1 MVVSSGLEVAHIFR
15 LYGEEY
21 RQTHRLCRGQLRA
34 MGAIENCRTAVL
46 GGHVY
51 RCDQCGT
58 EKICYNSCRNRHC
71 PKCQNLDKERWLQK
85 RRSELLPVP
94 YFHVVFTLP
103 EELNLL
109 ALGNPREI
117 YDLLFHSASE
127 TLLEVA
133 ADPKHLGA
141 RLGILA
147 VLHTWSQTLVLHPH
161 LHCIV
166 PAGGPSLD
174 GKRWVAGSEKFLLPV
189 RVLAPVFRGKFLAG
203 LKKLYQEGRLIL
215 TGSAEALRD
224 PFEFHNLLGRLYR
237 KSWWVY
243 SKPPFGGPEIVLKYL
258 ARYTH
263 RVALSNRRLVGLEN
277 DQVSFTYK
285 DYSQDGRRREM
296 ALPAQE
302 FIRRFLLHILPDR
315 FVRIR
320 HYGLL
325 PIAIA
330 RGPWRVAGSCSGL
343 PPRLPSL
350 RSARTGRQF
359 SFGSPARTRLFVRSA
374 AEATCAWCRNWPR
387 WPGGRRLESTGRFPL
402 RAFLFLQGSGEV
414 RLHPDLRY
422 NRANEIAMGGARY
435 RWKALGE
442 GVNEAGTTRFGALEE
457 EAAVLPRPSPA
468 D

>member
-1 MVVSSGLEVAHIFR
+1 VVVSSDLEVAHIFR

-51 RCDQCGT
+51 RCDQCGI

-71 PKCQNLDKERWLQK
+71 PKCQSLDKERWLQK

-94 YFHVVFTLP
+94 YFHIVFTLP

-141 RLGILA
+141 HLGILA

-161 LHCIV
+161 LHCVV

-174 GKRWVAGSEKFLLPV
+174 SKHWVIGSEKFLLPV

-203 LKKLYQEGRLIL
+203 LKKLHQEGRLSL
-215 TGSAEALRD
+215 SGSAEALRD
-224 PFEFHNLLGRLYR
+224 PFELHNLLDRLYQ

-243 SKPPFGGPEIVLKYL
+243 SKPPFGGPEKVLKYL

-277 DQVSFTYK
+277 DQVTFTYK
-285 DYSQDGRRREM
+285 DYSQRGRVREM
-296 ALPAQE
+296 TLPAEE

-320 HYGLL
+320 HYGFFANRHRTSHLEICRELL
-325 PIAIA
+325 GAEP
-330 RGPWRVAGSCSGL
+330 
-343 PPRLPSL
+343 
-350 RSARTGRQF
+350 
-359 SFGSPARTRLFVRSA
+359 SA
-374 AEATCAWCRNWPR
+374 AEPEEREDWETVFVRVTGQDPTLCPEC
-387 WPGGRRLESTGRFPL
+387 GRGHLRLVQELASLAGR
-402 RAFLFLQGSGEV
+402 
-414 RLHPDLRY
+414 
-422 NRANEIAMGGARY
+422 
-435 RWKALGE
+435 
-442 GVNEAGTTRFGALEE
+442 
-457 EAAVLPRPSPA
+457 SPP
-468 D
+468 